1 MAYYTRGEY
10 ETDVEWLEQQKAK
23 LRTVFAIGQD
33 RSNNIPRDW
42 RLDGLE
48 YKRLTDQIEG
58 EIEYLGKRLKF
69 AGYRQGLARREKL
82 VAKQAKILDRR
93 SSLPMLRE
101 IWNVCDSE
109 SAALFRQKGFPVRFT
124 GKWEV
129 RSK

>member
-42 RLDGLE
+42 KLDGLE

-82 VAKQAKILDRR
+82 VAKQAKILERR
-93 SSLPMLRE
+93 SGLKMLRE
-101 IWNVCDSE
+101 IWNPCDSE
-109 SAALFRQKGFPVRFT
+109 SAALFRQQGFPVRFT

-129 RSK
+129 RNK